1 MQATALAGLRRFG
14 DSYDRLNAAFA
25 QAVRCTDSFG
35 QQAVYTGRVR
45 ALLHEGKVAEACV
58 LEPPDL
64 TTSLPGMRGEVWSSR
79 GLALAC
85 IGRLAEARQLA
96 EMSSKT
102 TRAIE
107 SQMLARCI
115 TAVAALKARDPN
127 VTEETRTLMSA
138 AWEAG
143 AVDYVVTSYRA
154 SPDLL
159 ATLLRDP
166 TTAERA
172 GYIVERAADKDLA
185 ASIGIDSTAAVDP
198 VSALSAREREVYGL
212 LCEGMVNR
220 EIAARLF
227 ISPETVKVHVRH
239 IYDKLG
245 IRSRTALALQAAGRR
260 PHAAP
265 ASSRDDDRS
274 PSAVDGSPGRNS
286 PLRAVLYSSELD
298 ARIAS
303 NAATTLVSN

>member
-1 MQATALAGLRRFG
+1 MQATALAGLRRFEE
-14 DSYDRLNAAFA
+14 SYDRLNAAFA

-45 ALLHEGKVAEACV
+45 ALLHEGRVAEACV

-64 TTSLPGMRGEVWSSR
+64 SNSLPGMRGEVWSSR

-85 IGRLAEARQLA
+85 IGRLAEARHLA
-96 EMSSKT
+96 ELSSKT

-107 SQMLARCI
+107 SKMLARCT
-115 TAVAALKARDPN
+115 TAVAALKARDP
-127 VTEETRTLMSA
+127 TLSEEVRALMGA
-138 AWEAG
+138 AWDAG

-154 SPDLL
+154 SPELL

-172 GYIVERAADKDLA
+172 GYIVERAADNDLA
-185 ASIGIDSTAAVDP
+185 ASIGIDAAAAVDP
-198 VSALSAREREVYGL
+198 VSALSAREREVYIL

-220 EIAARLF
+220 EIATRLY

-245 IRSRTALALQAAGRR
+245 IRSRTALALQAASRR
-260 PHAAP
+260 SHAAP
-265 ASSRDDDRS
+265 AKSSRDDGS
-274 PSAVDGSPGRNS
+274 APSAVDGSPG
-286 PLRAVLYSSELD
+286 
-298 ARIAS
+298 
-303 NAATTLVSN
+303 